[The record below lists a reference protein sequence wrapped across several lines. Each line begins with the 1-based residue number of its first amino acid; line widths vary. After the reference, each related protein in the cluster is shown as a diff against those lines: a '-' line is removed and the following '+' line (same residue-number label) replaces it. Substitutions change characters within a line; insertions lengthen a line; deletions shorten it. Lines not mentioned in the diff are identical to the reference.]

1 MLAVHRRNEILDL
14 IQKNQFISVRKL
26 CSILFYSEAT
36 IRRDLEQLEKDGA
49 IIRIRGGAMIR
60 EGLNIEL
67 PLNLRQVNNI
77 RQKNAIAAKAA
88 ELIEDNDV
96 LFLTP
101 PALSSACFITL
112 TNSRTLP
119 LSRTVSKPDLH

>member
-96 LFLTP
+96 LFFDT
-101 PALSSACFITL
+101 SS
-112 TNSRTLP
+112 
-119 LSRTVSKPDLH
+119 

>member
-77 RQKNAIAAKAA
+77 RQKMQLQPKQPN
-88 ELIEDNDV
+88 
-96 LFLTP
+96 
-101 PALSSACFITL
+101 
-112 TNSRTLP
+112 
-119 LSRTVSKPDLH
+119 LSRIMMSYF

>member
-49 IIRIRGGAMIR
+49 IIRIR
-60 EGLNIEL
+60 
-67 PLNLRQVNNI
+67 
-77 RQKNAIAAKAA
+77 
-88 ELIEDNDV
+88 
-96 LFLTP
+96 

>member
-67 PLNLRQVNNI
+67 PLNLRQTI
-77 RQKNAIAAKAA
+77 SAKKMQ
-88 ELIEDNDV
+88 LQPKQPNLSRIMMSY
-96 LFLTP
+96 FLTP